1 MGSWTWACRLGR
13 VELACLALIMSSG
26 LDVTLWRILPS
37 EPKVP
42 SPFATATIWIF
53 QGKEQQFSQRA
64 VPVKWECKIP
74 APRAAAGEG
83 KLAPAPHGAFFFF
96 LYI

>member
-1 MGSWTWACRLGR
+1 MSQKFHLRLQ
-13 VELACLALIMSSG
+13 LQP
-26 LDVTLWRILPS
+26 LWIL
-37 EPKVP
+37 
-42 SPFATATIWIF
+42 

-96 LYI
+96 FIYIIAFYL